1 MSSSNW
7 PLVWVIILIAYMGSP
22 EIAGGQADDASA
34 SAAEARQC
42 AALSTKN
49 FEQVDGGPAVV
60 TSARVIDVPTMGL
73 EWPTYPSLSGLPP
86 TAAPKS
92 NSSSGR
98 RPRFCY
104 GFFRR
109 ERCHPTSG
117 SARR

>member
-7 PLVWVIILIAYMGSP
+7 PLVWVIILIAYIGSP
-22 EIAGGQADDASA
+22 EIAGGQVDDASA

-73 EWPTYPSLSGLPP
+73 EWPTYPTLSGFASPVSPP
-86 TAAPKS
+86 FRAI
-92 NSSSGR
+92 R
-98 RPRFCY
+98 RYCDVI
-104 GFFRR
+104 G
-109 ERCHPTSG
+109 
-117 SARR
+117 